1 MKQSEPVKRPTIYSI
16 GYQKLPTPEYLD
28 ALTECLSATLIDVR
42 SKPVSRKKGFS
53 RSKLE
58 TLLGDRYLWLGDQ
71 LGGMAPGV
79 TAIGLQMLAD
89 FPRPA
94 VLMCME
100 EAPGACHR
108 HIHISTQLFRH
119 GIDVAHI
126 YRDVVIRAS
135 YLQGGIDRD
144 SDDYAFNYLEQ
155 VIEIGGYD
163 KRDPDD
169 DTCPAHNLNPPFEG
183 PWTGDSDL
191 MRRYGTA
198 DAMTQ
203 VKEHT
208 Q

>member
-1 MKQSEPVKRPTIYSI
+1 MKAEQVKRPTIYSI

-94 VLMCME
+94 ILMCME

-108 HIHISTQLFRH
+108 HIHIATQLFRH
-119 GIDVAHI
+119 GIDIAHI
-126 YRDVVIRAS
+126 FRDVIIRAS
-135 YLQGGIDRD
+135 ALQAAIEADTDQMPFNHLDQIAELGGFD
-144 SDDYAFNYLEQ
+144 A
-155 VIEIGGYD
+155 IEPGEH
-163 KRDPDD
+163 DP
-169 DTCPAHNLNPPFEG
+169 PIEG
-183 PWTGDSDL
+183 PLTGNIDL
-191 MRRYGTA
+191 MRRHGMT
-198 DAMTQ
+198 DAIR
-203 VKEHT
+203 
-208 Q
+208 

>member
-1 MKQSEPVKRPTIYSI
+1 MKKPEPVKRPTIYSI
-16 GYQKLPTPEYLD
+16 GYQKLPTPEYID

-94 VLMCME
+94 ILMCME

-108 HIHISTQLFRH
+108 HIHIATQLFRH

-126 YRDVVIRAS
+126 FRDVIFRAS
-135 YLQGGIDRD
+135 SLQWGINKE
-144 SDDYAFNYLEQ
+144 SDDYPFDLLE
-155 VIEIGGYD
+155 VILEAGGLD
-163 KRDPDD
+163 NMLPIN
-169 DTCPAHNLNPPFEG
+169 TMSVEFALGVPAH
-183 PWTGDSDL
+183 
-191 MRRYGTA
+191 GTA
-198 DAMTQ
+198 DAI
-203 VKEHT
+203 E
-208 Q
+208 